1 MGVEGYQLEF
11 RLDDVRTLKPL
22 LLTCPKEVKLQSYKG
37 LIRPV
42 LEYACTAWD
51 PHQPYLQEKSGTH
64 ITLNYKKNWKK
75 TRKELLDLLHHT
87 TTIYWAPLTISV
99 NDLTD

>member
-1 MGVEGYQLEF
+1 M
-11 RLDDVRTLKPL
+11 
-22 LLTCPKEVKLQSYKG
+22 EVKLQSYKG

-42 LEYACTAWD
+42 LEYASAAWD

-75 TRKELLDLLHHT
+75 IRKELLDLLHHT
-87 TTIYWAPLTISV
+87 TTMNQAV
-99 NDLTD
+99 